1 MNRPTVSGAR
11 MRATSGARMRVI
23 RFFLFCAVLAAW
35 ALTAGSAYARVDS
48 VFGGRVACTASGTI
62 RVCNGSSSNLVPT
75 FDGVPLDVTVALPAE
90 PTGGTDGNYP
100 LLIMMHGWGGQ
111 KLSVDALRPWAERG
125 YTVLTFTFRGFG
137 ESCGARAQARLTQAA
152 ACAQG
157 YIRLMDTRYEVR
169 DAQYLAGLL
178 ADQETAPGVGLIDPQ
193 RIGVTGVSYGGG
205 ASMALAALRDRV
217 MRLDGSY
224 MPWRSPQGKPL
235 RIAAAAPEIPWSDL
249 AYSLVPN
256 GRTLDYVAD
265 AQYGQPVGVM
275 KQSYVSGLFALGLA
289 NGQYA
294 PPGSNPEADI
304 VTWFAL
310 LNLGDPYDANP
321 RVPEILEEVRK
332 HHSSYTIDDSEPP
345 APLLISN
352 GFTDDLFPIDEAL
365 RFYNRARTRHP
376 DAWISLFFLDYGH
389 ARGQNKPAEVALLRA
404 RQREFFDYFLKGE
417 GSEPRAGVDVVPQT
431 CGASSAAPVAIH
443 ADSWA
448 QLARGEVRFH
458 DEAPRTLASVGGDPT
473 RAATFDPIAGKG
485 ACATVPADDDPTTVN
500 YRLPTVAGDGYTLAG
515 SPTVIA
521 EIESP
526 VPGAQLAARLLDV
539 APDGSSTLVAR
550 ALYRPDPSGRQ
561 VFQLHGNVWRFAP
574 GHVPKLELLPRDA
587 PYGRPSNPPFTMTIS
602 KLELRLPVL
611 ERPDCRVILA
621 PAAKLLPP
629 GQTLARDF
637 AALAASPDPCTPP
650 ASGGPAGGA
659 GSPPSGG
666 GGGPVGEQPG
676 GPPRGQP
683 PGQTAD
689 NPNPGENKRPPNPA
703 PGGRPRAERTAR
715 AQAPACVAPRA
726 RVNGRSVGRFRL
738 GATLGELVRAIG
750 QPADQRGRLARWCV
764 RGTRSLVT
772 VAFDRRGRVRAV
784 VTSAPGHRYGA
795 LAPGAKAP
803 PVLLKRV
810 RSGPFGT
817 RLARLST
824 RAAIYAVLRRG
835 RVVAIVVGDRGAIAP
850 ALSSRR

>member
-404 RQREFFDYFLKGE
+404 RQR
-417 GSEPRAGVDVVPQT
+417 
-431 CGASSAAPVAIH
+431 
-443 ADSWA
+443 
-448 QLARGEVRFH
+448 
-458 DEAPRTLASVGGDPT
+458 
-473 RAATFDPIAGKG
+473 
-485 ACATVPADDDPTTVN
+485 
-500 YRLPTVAGDGYTLAG
+500 
-515 SPTVIA
+515 
-521 EIESP
+521 
-526 VPGAQLAARLLDV
+526 
-539 APDGSSTLVAR
+539 
-550 ALYRPDPSGRQ
+550 
-561 VFQLHGNVWRFAP
+561 
-574 GHVPKLELLPRDA
+574 
-587 PYGRPSNPPFTMTIS
+587 
-602 KLELRLPVL
+602 
-611 ERPDCRVILA
+611 
-621 PAAKLLPP
+621 
-629 GQTLARDF
+629 
-637 AALAASPDPCTPP
+637 
-650 ASGGPAGGA
+650 
-659 GSPPSGG
+659 
-666 GGGPVGEQPG
+666 
-676 GPPRGQP
+676 
-683 PGQTAD
+683 
-689 NPNPGENKRPPNPA
+689 
-703 PGGRPRAERTAR
+703 
-715 AQAPACVAPRA
+715 
-726 RVNGRSVGRFRL
+726 
-738 GATLGELVRAIG
+738 
-750 QPADQRGRLARWCV
+750 
-764 RGTRSLVT
+764 
-772 VAFDRRGRVRAV
+772 
-784 VTSAPGHRYGA
+784 
-795 LAPGAKAP
+795 
-803 PVLLKRV
+803 
-810 RSGPFGT
+810 
-817 RLARLST
+817 
-824 RAAIYAVLRRG
+824 
-835 RVVAIVVGDRGAIAP
+835 
-850 ALSSRR
+850 